1 MKEELVSIIVPIYN
15 GADYLEQ
22 GLKSVLWQTYR
33 QWECILVDDGST
45 DDTPMVCERFVAQD
59 SRFRYYRQANA
70 GVAAARNA
78 GLERIRGEFIQFL
91 DDDDIIPE
99 RRFESCVAY
108 LKQYPDINV
117 VYTDYVCHQ
126 HSRGFVRGLRAQMP
140 AKDPFLALL
149 FELNITFAILTHS
162 WFFRREVFDSVRFD
176 QSLGNQGE
184 DQECWVR
191 IAENDAKFGYLDEVL
206 AIYRFTPT
214 SLASD
219 ESLLLRRKID
229 VLQRYATHPKVVDH
243 REDFRSA
250 VHYLRERLAIGYFMK
265 KSFGAGLSVVRVQWP
280 ESGWHGKVKMMGWF
294 MLMLLFSKEQVAGMR
309 EWLFLHTSVRWGG
322 WKEFKEWTPPESIRS
337 LMSP

>member
-1 MKEELVSIIVPIYN
+1 MTEGLVSIIVPCYN
-15 GADYLEQ
+15 RADLLAQ
-22 GLKSVLWQTYR
+22 ALRSVLWQTYTN
-33 QWECILVDDGST
+33 WECLLIDDGST
-45 DDTPMVCERFVAQD
+45 DDIVGIFQDVARND
-59 SRFRYYRQANA
+59 ERFRYHRQDNS
-70 GVAAARNA
+70 GPSAARNK
-78 GLERIRGEFIQFL
+78 GLDLARGEFIQFL

-99 RRFESCVAY
+99 RRFESCVSY
-108 LKQYPDINV
+108 LKQHPETEA

-149 FELNITFAILTHS
+149 FELNITFVVLTHS

-176 QSLGNQGE
+176 QSLGNQAE
-184 DQECWVR
+184 DQECWIR
-191 IAENDAKFGYLDEVL
+191 IAENGAKFGYLDEVL
-206 AIYRFTPT
+206 AIYRTTPA

-265 KSFGAGLSVVRVQWP
+265 KSFGAGLNVVRVQWP
-280 ESGWHGKVKMMGWF
+280 ESGWHGRLKMMGWF
-294 MLMLLFSKEQVAGMR
+294 VLMLLFSKEQVARMR

-322 WKEFKEWTPPESIRS
+322 WKEFKVWTPPDSIRS
-337 LMSP
+337 LMSS